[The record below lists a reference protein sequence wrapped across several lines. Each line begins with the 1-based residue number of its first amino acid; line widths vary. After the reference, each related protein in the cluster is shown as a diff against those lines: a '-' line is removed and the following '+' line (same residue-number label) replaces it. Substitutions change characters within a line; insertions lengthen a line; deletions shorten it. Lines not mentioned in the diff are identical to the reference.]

1 MSANPP
7 FPRPPVPPQPPRPG
21 SKVVPIVLLVLA
33 LIILVCGLGVWT
45 GLKFLSHNVRIQV
58 AGHGTGKE
66 DVSVNTPV
74 GSVEVRRDV
83 REGSL
88 DLPLYP
94 GATQVVDKDSASVNL
109 DFGDEANV
117 RVRAA
122 KFETADPLEKV
133 KAFYKERLGVEV
145 ARFIEKDAGGK
156 TAFEM
161 KSDKQEKVVELKWES
176 GRTSIELVQVSF
188 GKSES
193 N

>member
-1 MSANPP
+1 
-7 FPRPPVPPQPPRPG
+7 
-21 SKVVPIVLLVLA
+21 
-33 LIILVCGLGVWT
+33 
-45 GLKFLSHNVRIQV
+45 LKFLSHNVRIQV